1 MTTETTE
8 TTQPAAFRSPLRDMT
23 DMLSDLVT
31 VAEIAARTNKSQPNV
46 HAMLNGKNA
55 PGAIPGPSLGRR
67 GSLYSWA
74 EFEDFLARKA
84 QKREESVQKKIDIAE
99 RAKERAERA
108 KAEAEA
114 AKVALAQR
122 KAEEDAAALAALV
135 EEDAAEETVEEA
147 EELSPE
153 EFEGATDL
161 DLGEE
166 FEDVEV
172 EEDEEAMAAAKAD
185 MAEED

>member
-1 MTTETTE
+1 MTTETTQ

-147 EELSPE
+147 EELTPE
-153 EFEGATDL
+153 EFEGVIDL

>member
-1 MTTETTE
+1 MTTQ

-23 DMLSDLVT
+23 EALSDLVT
-31 VAEIAARTNKSQPNV
+31 IAEISARTNKSQPNI

-55 PGAIPGPSLGRR
+55 PGAIPGPGLGRR

-99 RAKERAERA
+99 RAKARAEAA

-114 AKVALAQR
+114 AKAALVQR
-122 KAEEDAAALAALV
+122 KAEEEAAALAVLV
-135 EEDAAEETVEEA
+135 EEDAAEEVTEDVT
-147 EELSPE
+147 PE
-153 EFEGATDL
+153 DFEDQTEL
-161 DLGEE
+161 DLGED

-172 EEDEEAMAAAKAD
+172 EEDEEAMAAALAD
-185 MAEED
+185 MADED

>member
-122 KAEEDAAALAALV
+122 KAEEDAA
-135 EEDAAEETVEEA
+135 EETVEEEA

-166 FEDVEV
+166 FEDVDV

>member
-1 MTTETTE
+1 MTTETI
-8 TTQPAAFRSPLRDMT
+8 QPAAFRSPLRDMT

-114 AKVALAQR
+114 AKVALAQL
-122 KAEEDAAALAALV
+122 KA

-147 EELSPE
+147 EELTPE

>member
-1 MTTETTE
+1 MTTQTTQ

-23 DMLSDLVT
+23 EALSDLVT
-31 VAEIAARTNKSQPNV
+31 VAEIAARTNKSQPNI

-74 EFEDFLARKA
+74 EFEDFMARKA

-99 RAKERAERA
+99 RAKARAEAA

-114 AKVALAQR
+114 AKAALAQR
-122 KAEEDAAALAALV
+122 KAEEEAAALAALV
-135 EEDAAEETVEEA
+135 EEDAAEEVTEDVTPEDFEDQT
-147 EELSPE
+147 EL
-153 EFEGATDL
+153 DL
-161 DLGEE
+161 DLGED

-172 EEDEEAMAAAKAD
+172 EVDEEAMAAALAD
-185 MAEED
+185 MADED

>member
-1 MTTETTE
+1 MTTQTTQ

-23 DMLSDLVT
+23 EALSDLVT

-55 PGAIPGPSLGRR
+55 PGSIPGPSLGRR

-74 EFEDFLARKA
+74 EFEDFMARKA

-99 RAKERAERA
+99 RAKARAEAA

-114 AKVALAQR
+114 AKAALAQR

-135 EEDAAEETVEEA
+135 EEDAAEEVTEDVT
-147 EELSPE
+147 PE
-153 EFEGATDL
+153 DFEDQTEL

-172 EEDEEAMAAAKAD
+172 EEDEEAMAAAMAD
-185 MAEED
+185 MADED

>member
-1 MTTETTE
+1 MTTETTQ

-67 GSLYSWA
+67 GNLYSWA

-153 EFEGATDL
+153 EFEGATGL